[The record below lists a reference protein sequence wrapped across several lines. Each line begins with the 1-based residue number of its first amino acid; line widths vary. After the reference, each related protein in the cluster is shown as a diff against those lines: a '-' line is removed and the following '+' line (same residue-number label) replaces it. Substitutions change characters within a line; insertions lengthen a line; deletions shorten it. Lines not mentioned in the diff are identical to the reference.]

1 MIIVCEVCGDIGYKK
16 LLIYCRGCEDSASH
30 QYCFNKVVYD
40 GSLADWLCFDCQQRS
55 GEVSCRGSLEVSSER
70 PSHAHS
76 GLILQQSIA
85 KTVESAMDAGPC
97 KGKMKS
103 GKTKYASLNKIYSSK
118 MNSRP
123 KKHNRKKSN
132 VRTMGNHHNRK
143 GYDTVVL
150 GLRSC
155 EAIGTETSKND
166 NGEDQHPIP
175 LTDNFVDDCNVMDG
189 LMPEKE
195 KHVVRLQL
203 DYRATDELQHRS
215 IAANVTQQAAL
226 QDDVMDN
233 VMTCSPNMCILDK
246 EDIEN
251 QNMPSE
257 DIENQ
262 NRKENQSEPS
272 KMMLTQQAALQDDAM
287 DNVMLCSPNVCIL
300 DKEDIENQNMPSQ
313 DIENQNR
320 KENQSEPSKM
330 IVTQQATLQDDAM
343 DNVMLCSPNV
353 CILDKEDIEN
363 QNMPSED
370 IENQNRKE
378 NQSEPSKM
386 IITQQAALQD
396 DAMDNVMPCSPNMCI
411 LDKEDIE
418 NQNMPSEDIE
428 NQNQK
433 ENQSEPS
440 NLFDWASLEIYP
452 AKILPEDISVDF
464 GKDNP
469 RKQRHLIL
477 DDDDDDHDEDKAE
490 DVHLENVQSGDLS
503 DSNGSNGG
511 PVEKR
516 RRYVDANEDED
527 EEADKVEETVQIGD
541 LSYSDCSNGGP
552 VKKRRR
558 YVDANE
564 DEDEEA
570 DKVEETVQIGDLS
583 YSDCSNGGPVK
594 KRRRYIDA
602 SEDENDDEEAVIDVA
617 NASSAQ
623 NNVANGVLNDGTNLE
638 LQTAIPEEHPPRSR
652 IPSDSDTA
660 DQQYYVHSRPIDE
673 PIWSG
678 DFKIKSEVF
687 GQETSVV
694 KHIVHVE
701 NEIMVERNCVAQN
714 VAMEIA
720 KREVITL
727 PDSKL
732 SYTKPNSPEDGSRC
746 SVHQRIDTPHYKL
759 CGLVVAR
766 TPRAQQLLEEMISEG
781 ELVFSVGEQTETTNF
796 CTGSN
801 VGVGSGLNPDT
812 DYQHLHEHPRP
823 FDFISTGHA
832 VPDVASEAC
841 LELFPVQ
848 QEKIGWAPR
857 VEATKEV
864 DLDLSLGARSQAP
877 SMKL

>member
-1 MIIVCEVCGDIGYKK
+1 MVQLCKKEKMTVVHAVLLHAVDVSITYLFQFVQTIVCEVCGDIGYKK

-40 GSLADWLCFDCQQRS
+40 GSLADWLCLHCQQRS
-55 GEVSCRGSLEVSSER
+55 GEVTCRGSLEVSSER
-70 PSHAHS
+70 PSHA
-76 GLILQQSIA
+76 
-85 KTVESAMDAGPC
+85 
-97 KGKMKS
+97 
-103 GKTKYASLNKIYSSK
+103 
-118 MNSRP
+118 
-123 KKHNRKKSN
+123 
-132 VRTMGNHHNRK
+132 
-143 GYDTVVL
+143 
-150 GLRSC
+150 RS
-155 EAIGTETSKND
+155 ETSKND
-166 NGEDQHPIP
+166 YDEDQQPIP
-175 LTDNFVDDCNVMDG
+175 LTNNFVDDCNVMDG
-189 LMPEKE
+189 LTPEKE
-195 KHVVRLQL
+195 KQVVRFQL

-215 IAANVTQQAAL
+215 IAVNVTQQA
-226 QDDVMDN
+226 
-233 VMTCSPNMCILDK
+233 T
-246 EDIEN
+246 
-251 QNMPSE
+251 
-257 DIENQ
+257 
-262 NRKENQSEPS
+262 
-272 KMMLTQQAALQDDAM
+272 
-287 DNVMLCSPNVCIL
+287 
-300 DKEDIENQNMPSQ
+300 
-313 DIENQNR
+313 
-320 KENQSEPSKM
+320 
-330 IVTQQATLQDDAM
+330 
-343 DNVMLCSPNV
+343 
-353 CILDKEDIEN
+353 
-363 QNMPSED
+363 
-370 IENQNRKE
+370 
-378 NQSEPSKM
+378 
-386 IITQQAALQD
+386 LQD

-440 NLFDWASLEIYP
+440 NMFDRASLQTYP
-452 AKILPEDISVDF
+452 AKFLPEDISVDF

-469 RKQRHLIL
+469 RKRRHLIL

-564 DEDEEA
+564 DEDEDEEA

-617 NASSAQ
+617 NTSSAQ
-623 NNVANGVLNDGTNLE
+623 NNVANGVLNDGTDLE

-673 PIWSG
+673 PIWRYVPFSFSSNDQYLLLVKNGDTFYFYVNSG
-678 DFKIKSEVF
+678 DFKIKSDVF
-687 GQETSVV
+687 VVEAMKIPRWQAWPKRWKSATPTDDCIRPNEESKKLLNEIIESDDALKVSIGVIELLIFPSTLLSEQNQWQETSVV
-694 KHIVHVE
+694 KHVVHVE

-720 KREVITL
+720 KRKGITL

-732 SYTKPNSPEDGSRC
+732 SYAKPNSPEDGSKW
-746 SVHQRIDTPHYKL
+746 SVHQRIDVDLHAPEEMNQQAPESNASNVTKSTTECGHGESHSGSRLPTTKL

-781 ELVFSVGEQTETTNF
+781 
-796 CTGSN
+796 
-801 VGVGSGLNPDT
+801 
-812 DYQHLHEHPRP
+812 
-823 FDFISTGHA
+823 HA
-832 VPDVASEAC
+832 VPDAASEAC

-864 DLDLSLGARSQAP
+864 DLDLSLGVRSPAP